1 MIFYHA
7 YDIFSFFSKFSTE
20 KLINCNYIKISLF
33 CDFLNDAFTRKPGHS
48 IFIFPPKNVCQ
59 LMIFAFQLTRFF
71 TEILPN
77 IFIEVNIN
85 ENFLYIFYQSSQIDT
100 FQQ

>member
-1 MIFYHA
+1 MLH
-7 YDIFSFFSKFSTE
+7 DIFSFGVNFLTE
-20 KLINCNYIKISLF
+20 ELINCNYIKISLF

-85 ENFLYIFYQSSQIDT
+85 EHFLYIFNQSSQINH
-100 FQQ
+100 FKNKKY